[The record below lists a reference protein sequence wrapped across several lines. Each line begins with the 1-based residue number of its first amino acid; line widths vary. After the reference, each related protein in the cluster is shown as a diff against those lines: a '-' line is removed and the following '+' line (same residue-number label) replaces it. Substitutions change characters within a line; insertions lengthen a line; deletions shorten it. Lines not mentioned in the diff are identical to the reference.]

1 MQKLTAKNGTF
12 IKKSTEQSSKLPNTE
27 KKLYNTGET
36 IDVEKA
42 ELSANGH
49 LKVTLGFGAGV
60 WYIYRPDWSDCDM
73 ASNVDGDSNIHPQA
87 IAIVTEFEGFVPRV
101 YNDGVGVPTIGIGT
115 TRYPDGRSV
124 RFGDSNIDLA
134 TAQKYLAH
142 DLAAVVKQL
151 KLEIPHWDG
160 MNDNQQSAL
169 ISFGYNLGEYFYA
182 NPGFNTITAVL
193 RDKRWSDLPKTLEL
207 YSMPGTGVHEGLLR
221 RRKAEGELW
230 QSKGKFAV

>member
-1 MQKLTAKNGTF
+1 MQKLTAKNDTY
-12 IKKSTEQSSKLPNTE
+12 IKKSTEQSSKLPSTE

-42 ELSANGH
+42 ESSANGH
-49 LKVTLGFGAGV
+49 LKVTLDSGAGV
-60 WYIYRPDWSDCDM
+60 WYIYRPDWSDFDM
-73 ASNVDGDSNIHPQA
+73 ASNVDGDSEIHRQA
-87 IAIVTEFEGFVPRV
+87 IDIVTEFEGFVPRV
-101 YNDGVGVPTIGIGT
+101 YDDGVGVATIGIGT

-134 TAQKYLAH
+134 TAEKYLTH

-151 KLEIPHWDG
+151 KLEIPHWDV

-193 RDKRWSDLPKTLEL
+193 RGKRWNDLPKTLEL
-207 YSMPGTGVHEGLLR
+207 YSMPGTGVHAGLLR

-230 QSKGKFAV
+230 QGKGKFAV